1 LGGSI
6 SLVIISPT
14 TPGSSLSSSS
24 SSTTPGTALESG
36 ERFRARSGEHVVVVD
51 VCDSCTAS
59 TLAADAETA
68 AIKRR
73 LRRYCCGGCVLTVDL
88 LSLIIVKRPEFGTD
102 GCSTMTLDIDT
113 EVVLVSSLFLT
124 PVCVVQCDKNDP
136 SSAVMEE
143 GLLYMRASLFIQD
156 SIALKSR

>member
-6 SLVIISPT
+6 SLVIIISP
-14 TPGSSLSSSS
+14 TPGSSL

-36 ERFRARSGEHVVVVD
+36 GRFRARSGEHVVVVVVDVVVVVVVD
-51 VCDSCTAS
+51 VCDSCTAT

-73 LRRYCCGGCVLTVDL
+73 LRRYCCCGCVLTVDS

-102 GCSTMTLDIDT
+102 GCSTMTLNIDT
-113 EVVLVSSLFLT
+113 EVVLVSSPLFL
-124 PVCVVQCDKNDP
+124 CG
-136 SSAVMEE
+136 AV
-143 GLLYMRASLFIQD
+143 RQ
-156 SIALKSR
+156 K